1 MKKTVILIMVLTI
14 VTNIISFLK
23 EIIFSY
29 YFGASNITDAYLI
42 SLTIPSVI
50 FGFVGMG
57 ISTGYIPI
65 YTNIEKHENLRQA
78 NRFTNN
84 LINIMIGLCSLLAV
98 IGIIFATP
106 LVQVFASGFSGET
119 LTLAV
124 KFTRIGFLGI
134 YFTAI
139 VAVLNSYLQIKG
151 NFAIPS
157 IGTLPVTLVTIL
169 AIIISSKGN
178 ITILAIGTVV
188 GGATQLLFLMPFV
201 YKKGFRYQ
209 PNLDLKDPHIER
221 MVMIAL
227 PLILGVAA
235 DQINVLADR
244 TVASQIAVGGIT
256 VLSYANKLIL
266 FIQTIFIYSITTA
279 IYPMISKL
287 AAENNILKLK
297 KVIVEVISAVC
308 LLIVPATIGIMILS
322 EPIVKLLYGRGEF
335 DTKALAMTSGAL
347 FFYAIGL
354 TGIGIR
360 DILARTFFSLQDTK
374 TPAIIALV
382 SVATNVFLNLTLS
395 RFMGISGLALAT
407 GIAET
412 VGMLLLFGA
421 LRKKVGPLGIKG
433 LLISFFKILIA
444 SLIMGGITKG
454 IFIYLNI
461 YLGLTVSLFVSI
473 LVAIIIYL
481 VLILILKIDEVKGV
495 FDIIREKFIK

>member
-1 MKKTVILIMVLTI
+1 MKKTVILIMALTI
-14 VTNIISFLK
+14 ITNVISFLK

-42 SLTIPSVI
+42 SLTIPGVV

-65 YTNIEKHENLRQA
+65 YTNIEKNENLKKA
-78 NRFTNN
+78 NQFTNN
-84 LINIMIGLCSLLAV
+84 LINIMIGLCSLLVV
-98 IGIIFATP
+98 IGVVFATP
-106 LVQVFASGFSGET
+106 LVQVFASGFSDET
-119 LTLAV
+119 LDLAV
-124 KFTRIGFLGI
+124 RFTRIGFLGI

-139 VAVLNSYLQIKG
+139 IAILNGYLQIKG
-151 NFAIPS
+151 NFAVPS
-157 IGTLPVTLVTIL
+157 MSTLPATLVAIL
-169 AIIISSKGN
+169 AILISSKGN

-188 GGATQLLFLMPFV
+188 GGASQLLFLMPFV

-209 PNLDLKDPHIER
+209 LNLDLKDPHIER

-227 PLILGVAA
+227 PLILGIAA

-256 VLSYANKLIL
+256 VLSYANKLIF

-279 IYPMISKL
+279 MYPMISKL
-287 AAENNILKLK
+287 VAENNIVRLK
-297 KVIVEVISAVC
+297 KVIVEVISVVC
-308 LLIVPATIGIMILS
+308 LLIVPATIGIMTLS
-322 EPIVKLLYGRGEF
+322 EPIVKLLYGRGQF

-347 FFYAIGL
+347 FFYSIGL

-382 SVATNVFLNLTLS
+382 SVATNIFLNLTLS
-395 RFMGISGLALAT
+395 KFMGISGLALAT

-412 VGMLLLFGA
+412 VGMLLLFGM
-421 LRKKVGPLGIKG
+421 LRKKVGPLGIKR
-433 LLISFFKILIA
+433 LIVSFFKIVIA
-444 SLIMGGITKG
+444 SLIMGAITKV

-461 YLGLTVSLFVSI
+461 YIGITISLFLSI
-473 LVAIIIYL
+473 LVAIIVYL
-481 VLILILKIDEVKGV
+481 ALILILKIEEVKEL
-495 FDIIREKFIK
+495 FKIIKEKFVK